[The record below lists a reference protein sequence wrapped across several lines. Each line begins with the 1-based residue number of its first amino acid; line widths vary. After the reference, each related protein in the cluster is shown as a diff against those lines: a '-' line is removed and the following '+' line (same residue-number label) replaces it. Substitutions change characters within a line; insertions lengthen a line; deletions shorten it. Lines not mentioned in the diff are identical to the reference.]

1 MMKKL
6 LIIQTDE
13 AYFLFETLKVIEYHK
28 DAFKGFDLTLLA
40 SAKSLESL
48 QDGSVDLSLNF
59 TTNATVVLNQNFDLS
74 VNLSLNES
82 SWVIHEEVNSK
93 KKLGA
98 KFKKELQIEDIWSS
112 HYLTIKNRAP
122 FLTYHLHDYYKNIL
136 GIKKRTLLPVP
147 NSPITTIAFG
157 LANTNL
163 LSGNSQAELIE
174 ELNRRHPLIKIV
186 DIKELDIISD
196 LSGVLY
202 IGPATLKS
210 LKLSWN
216 GARTLT
222 YSFHFQGFNL
232 LPYGPKNF
240 FISSRGEKIEMQ
252 DMLNQI
258 EILFFNSQNNSNSKL
273 SVYETTH
280 ENLEGAFLS
289 NLNESDNNYPF
300 YQCHVLLWNYILNL
314 YDTQI
319 GVPSC
324 GPTQINLLKNNLEV
338 ITKLIRLYDY
348 AMTSI
353 GTIYQES
360 RAEESNSEKILGH
373 MKNLQEI
380 EVASDK
386 LADANS
392 LLRPVIDFYR
402 IRRGQ
407 VQGGTLEEQAQHSYL
422 TYSEEH
428 HALKALAELF
438 SVTLQKNGVTI

>member
-1 MMKKL
+1 MKKL

-13 AYFLFETLKVIEYHK
+13 AYFLFETLKVLELHK
-28 DAFKGFDLTLLA
+28 DAFKGFDLTLLTN
-40 SAKSLESL
+40 SSSLDGL
-48 QDGSVDLSLNF
+48 KDGSVDLSLHIS
-59 TTNATVVLNQNFDLS
+59 TDPTNVLNTHYDLS

-82 SWVIHEEVNSK
+82 SWVIHEEVQSS

-98 KFKKELQIEDIWSS
+98 KYKKELQIEDLWSS
-112 HYLTIKNRAP
+112 HYLTIKNKTP

-136 GIKKRTLLPVP
+136 GIRKKTNLNTPT
-147 NSPITTIAFG
+147 SPITKIAFG

-163 LSGNSQAELIE
+163 LSGTSQAELIE
-174 ELNRRHPLIKIV
+174 ELNRRHPFIKIV
-186 DIKELDIISD
+186 DIKELDMISD

-216 GARTLT
+216 GARTLN

-232 LPYGPKNF
+232 LPYGENNF
-240 FISSRGEKIEMQ
+240 FASSRGEKIVMK
-252 DMLNQI
+252 DLLYLI
-258 EILFFNSQNNSNSKL
+258 ENLYFNSKHELTSAL
-273 SVYETTH
+273 SLYQTTH
-280 ENLEGAFLS
+280 ENLEGAFLTCK
-289 NLNESDNNYPF
+289 NTSDNNYPF

-319 GVPSC
+319 DVPDC
-324 GPTQINLLKNNLEV
+324 GPSQIQLLKTNLEV
-338 ITKLIRLYDY
+338 LTKLIRLYDY
-348 AMTSI
+348 AMSSI
-353 GTIYQES
+353 GVIYQES
-360 RAEESNSEKILGH
+360 RANESNSEKILGH

-380 EVASDK
+380 ENASDK

-392 LLRPVIDFYR
+392 VLRPVIDFYR

-407 VQGGTLEEQAQHSYL
+407 SHGGTLVEQAQHSYL
-422 TYSEEH
+422 TYTEEH

-438 SVTLQKNGVTI
+438 SVTLQKNGVSI